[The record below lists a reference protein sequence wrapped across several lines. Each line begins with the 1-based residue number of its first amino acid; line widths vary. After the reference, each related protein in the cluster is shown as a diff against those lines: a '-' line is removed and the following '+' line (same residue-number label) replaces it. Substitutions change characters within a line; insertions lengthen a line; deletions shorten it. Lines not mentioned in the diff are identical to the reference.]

1 MATRMC
7 FHETT
12 MKRLLVLLALLVATT
27 LSAAP
32 NPDDYVRY
40 LVPVIQR
47 DLRGANDSLWT
58 TELMFRNRWGSAMTL
73 IGPLCGPLSDPCGG
87 NALSFDPGTTFSI
100 QLFPRGDG
108 ADGAFLY
115 VPKSLTERRPAMTL
129 HVRDKSKNA
138 TGFGS
143 EIHMPQLDEY
153 QPYTDLIGI
162 PTDARYRATLR
173 IYGASEAPQTVRVRT
188 FTEDGTTPIDE
199 QIVTLSGI
207 LTLVADPFPL
217 HPAYAQLDPLT
228 TFARAYP
235 RLRITV
241 DIVGDI
247 VSPPAPP
254 IWAFVTITDN
264 VTQLTSTITP
274 NR

>member
-1 MATRMC
+1 
-7 FHETT
+7 
-12 MKRLLVLLALLVATT
+12 MKRLLVLIASLIAATV
-27 LSAAP
+27 SAAP

-58 TELMFRNRWGSAMTL
+58 TELMFRNRWGSAMT
-73 IGPLCGPLSDPCGG
+73 IIAPVCGPLTDPCVG
-87 NALSFDPGTTFSI
+87 NSLSIDPSTTTTI

-108 ADGAFLY
+108 TDGAFLY
-115 VPKSLTERRPAMTL
+115 VPKSLNDPKPAITL
-129 HVRDKSKNA
+129 RVRDKSKNA
-138 TGFGS
+138 TGFGA

-153 QPYTDLIGI
+153 QHDIDLIDI

-188 FTEDGTTPIDE
+188 FTEDGKTPIDE
-199 QIVTLSGI
+199 QVVTLSGI
-207 LTLVADPFPL
+207 LTIVFDPFPL
-217 HPAYAQLDPLT
+217 HPAYLQLDPLT
-228 TFARAYP
+228 ATARASGD

-241 DIVGDI
+241 DVMGEN
-247 VSPPAPP
+247 VSPPPP
-254 IWAFVTITDN
+254 PVWAFVTITDN